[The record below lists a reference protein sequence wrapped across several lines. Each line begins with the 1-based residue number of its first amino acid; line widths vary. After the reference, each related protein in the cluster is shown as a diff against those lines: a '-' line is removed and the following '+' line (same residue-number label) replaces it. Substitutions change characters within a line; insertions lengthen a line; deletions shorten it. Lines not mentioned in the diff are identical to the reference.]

1 MKGVSPMKILRNLF
15 FFAALAG
22 LVALTAR
29 KLGLVGGDEDDSDG
43 FVFDDMGEE
52 SADGGEDDASE

>member
-1 MKGVSPMKILRNLF
+1 MKILRNLF

-22 LVALTAR
+22 IVALTAR

-43 FVFDDMGEE
+43 FVFDDMGEK